1 MEAFDAAVVSPDGR
15 TISFVLSI
23 RDRDVECTVTREA
36 LVQHFWLE
44 TSADET
50 RMLKAFE
57 GGRNRIVAIAQRRGL
72 ARPLNRVTL
81 DADDF
86 RIR

>member
-1 MEAFDAAVVSPDGR
+1 MEALDAAVVSPDGR
-15 TISFVLSI
+15 AISFVLSI

-44 TSADET
+44 TGADEI
-50 RMLKAFE
+50 RMLKTFE
-57 GGRNRIVAIAQRRGL
+57 SGRNRIVAIAQRRGL
-72 ARPLNRVTL
+72 AHPHNLITL
-81 DADDF
+81 DVDDF